1 MQPVLPHTRVC
12 LHIPG
17 NCPPGHLHVHRRL
30 GDLIWRRRLAV
41 AERPYARLS
50 AGPFGSV
57 GSPTLGERRRLTLAG
72 PLGGGELPAQLLD
85 RRGQTRV
92 VTLQSV
98 YFGDKIVVLIGWRAY
113 VRTLSR
119 SIRICPAY
127 RNASA
132 EAANQLPSVF
142 SSLSALL

>member
-1 MQPVLPHTRVC
+1 M
-12 LHIPG
+12 PG
-17 NCPPGHLHVHRRL
+17 FRPGRL
-30 GDLIWRRRLAV
+30 GLV
-41 AERPYARLS
+41 
-50 AGPFGSV
+50 GP
-57 GSPTLGERRRLTLAG
+57 PTLGERGCLALAG

-98 YFGDKIVVLIGWRAY
+98 YLDDKIVVLTGWRVF
-113 VRTLSR
+113 VRTHSR

-132 EAANQLPSVF
+132 EAANQLHETEA
-142 SSLSALL
+142 ALTGRAAM